1 MIAIMQKAASLDDT
15 EFEEDINRD
24 RENIN
29 RLIVENQGLRELLAI
44 SKKSGTVVANNN
56 DNSVSS
62 SVSSSV
68 AAKISVETQTDP
80 NANQS

>member
-15 EFEEDINRD
+15 EFEQNLNRD

-29 RLIVENQGLRELLAI
+29 RLIVENQGLRELLEI
-44 SKKSGTVVANNN
+44 SRKSGTTANNN
-56 DNSVSS
+56 SNEI
-62 SVSSSV
+62 
-68 AAKISVETQTDP
+68 AKISVETQTDP

>member
-15 EFEEDINRD
+15 DFEDNINRD

-44 SKKSGTVVANNN
+44 SKKSGTLANNN
-56 DNSVSS
+56 DSS
-62 SVSSSV
+62 S
-68 AAKISVETQTDP
+68 AIAKISVETQTDP